1 MERKEETIQQPDES
15 QQDVEAPRRATH
27 GPRHSTL
34 HPAPAAAA
42 TRATLSMPA
51 VSLPPRLPGQ
61 AQWTGSEGQRPKLVA
76 AELVWDQE

>member
-15 QQDVEAPRRATH
+15 QQDVEAPRRAT
-27 GPRHSTL
+27 RHSTL

-61 AQWTGSEGQRPKLVA
+61 AQWTGSGQRPKLVA
-76 AELVWDQE
+76 AEVVWDQE